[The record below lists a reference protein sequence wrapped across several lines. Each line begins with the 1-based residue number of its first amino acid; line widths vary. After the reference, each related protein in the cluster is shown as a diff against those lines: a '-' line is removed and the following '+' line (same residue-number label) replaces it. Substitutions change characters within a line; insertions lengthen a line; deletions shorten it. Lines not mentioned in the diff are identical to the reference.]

1 MEQIRTPEERGRTVL
16 IVEDELIIAEDLRKR
31 LTSLGFTVTGVAT
44 TGEDAVARVE
54 EMGPDLVLMDISLRG
69 EMDGVEAAKLIRER
83 TGTPIVYVTGHGD
96 PETMQRAKSTPGFAF
111 VLKPVDDREM
121 QYIFELVLNRPP
133 QITPVAGDEPGGSP
147 PIG

>member
-1 MEQIRTPEERGRTVL
+1 MEQTHKPERGRTVL

-31 LTSLGFTVTGVAT
+31 LSSLGFTVTGVAT

-54 EMGPDLVLMDISLRG
+54 EMRPDLVLMDISLRG

-96 PETMQRAKSTPGFAF
+96 PDTMHRAKSTPGFAF

-133 QITPVAGDEPGGSP
+133 QITPVEGAELGGSFE
-147 PIG
+147 

>member
-1 MEQIRTPEERGRTVL
+1 MEQIRTPKEGTKVL

-31 LTSLGFTVTGVAT
+31 LTFLGFNVIGITT

-54 EMGPDLVLMDISLRG
+54 ETGPDLVLMDISLRG

-121 QYIFELVLNRPP
+121 QYIFEMVLNRPP
-133 QITPVAGDEPGGSP
+133 QITQLEDDEREGSP
-147 PIG
+147 PVG

>member
-1 MEQIRTPEERGRTVL
+1 MEQIRTPGHGTSVL
-16 IVEDELIIAEDLRKR
+16 IVEDELIIAEDLRRR
-31 LTSLGFTVTGVAT
+31 LTSLGFNVTGIAT
-44 TGEDAVARVE
+44 TGEDAVSRVE
-54 EMGPDLVLMDISLRG
+54 ESGPDLVLMDISLRG

-121 QYIFELVLNRPP
+121 QYIFEMVLNRPP
-133 QITPVAGDEPGGSP
+133 YIDPAQDDDTGGSQ
-147 PIG
+147 GVG

>member
-1 MEQIRTPEERGRTVL
+1 MEQIRRPQRGTSVL
-16 IVEDELIIAEDLRKR
+16 IVEDELIIAEDLRRR
-31 LTSLGFTVTGVAT
+31 LISLGFTVTGIAT
-44 TGEDAVARVE
+44 TGEDAVSRVE
-54 EMGPDLVLMDISLRG
+54 ESGPDLVLMDISLRG

-121 QYIFELVLNRPP
+121 QYIFEMVLNRPP
-133 QITPVAGDEPGGSP
+133 RITPVEDDDAGRSHTSG
-147 PIG
+147 

>member
-1 MEQIRTPEERGRTVL
+1 MEQIRPTERGTSVL

-31 LTSLGFTVTGVAT
+31 LTLLGFNVIGIAT
-44 TGEDAVARVE
+44 TGEDAVSRVE
-54 EMGPDLVLMDISLRG
+54 ETGPDLVLMDISLRG

-121 QYIFELVLNRPP
+121 QYIFEMVLNRPP
-133 QITPVAGDEPGGSP
+133 SVDPPLDDESGGSQ
-147 PIG
+147 GVG

>member
-1 MEQIRTPEERGRTVL
+1 
-16 IVEDELIIAEDLRKR
+16 
-31 LTSLGFTVTGVAT
+31 
-44 TGEDAVARVE
+44 
-54 EMGPDLVLMDISLRG
+54 MGPDLVLMDISLRG

>member
-1 MEQIRTPEERGRTVL
+1 MEQIRTPKEGTKVL

-31 LTSLGFTVTGVAT
+31 LTFLGFNVIGIAT

-54 EMGPDLVLMDISLRG
+54 ETGPDLVLMDISLRG
-69 EMDGVEAAKLIRER
+69 EMDGVEAAKLIQER

-121 QYIFELVLNRPP
+121 QYIFEMVLNRPA
-133 QITPVAGDEPGGSP
+133 QITQAEDDETERLPPVD
-147 PIG
+147 

>member
-1 MEQIRTPEERGRTVL
+1 MEQIRTPGHGTSVL
-16 IVEDELIIAEDLRKR
+16 IVEDELIIAEDLRRR
-31 LTSLGFTVTGVAT
+31 LTSLGFNVTGIAT
-44 TGEDAVARVE
+44 TGEDAVSRVE
-54 EMGPDLVLMDISLRG
+54 ESGPDLVLMDISLRG

-121 QYIFELVLNRPP
+121 QYIFEMVLNRPP
-133 QITPVAGDEPGGSP
+133 YIDPARDDDTGGSQ
-147 PIG
+147 GVG